1 MVKLIGDEKMAI
13 LEEPIKETLIIKN
26 YIGGEWVES
35 EGELID
41 VVNPATMKTIAKV
54 PISTKEE
61 LEEAVEKAKEAFHE
75 WRRVPPL
82 ARARCLF
89 RLKELME
96 ERFEELSRIQ
106 TMEHGKTIDE
116 SRGET
121 RRGIENV
128 EVATGIPSL
137 MMGYNLEDVAAGID
151 EYVIYQPLGVFGIIG
166 PFNFP
171 FMVPLWFAPYA
182 VATGNCVI
190 IKPSSEDPISQMKV
204 AEMVEEAGFPPGV
217 WNVVNGD
224 RTVVSAMLNNP
235 DIEGICFVG
244 STRVGRDVVYKRC
257 GETGKRVIAQCSAK
271 NFLLVMPDAD
281 LKRTIASCMTS
292 FYGNTGQRCLSG
304 ANLVIV
310 GEGLNEHEYN
320 AFYKKVV
327 DAFVDAASKIRV
339 GYGLDESVQMGPL
352 RDKSKKERI
361 IKFIEK
367 GIEEGA
373 KLRLDGRNV
382 KLVGD
387 WPHTCFLNPTVFE
400 DVTPDM
406 TIGREEIFGPVAS
419 IMRARNLD
427 EAIEM
432 IHSNPYGNAASI
444 FTSSGKWA
452 REFQYRVK
460 CGNIGINIGI
470 VAPMAFFPFGG
481 MKNSFFGVLHGQ
493 GREAIRFFTESKVVI
508 QRWF

>member
-1 MVKLIGDEKMAI
+1 MVI
-13 LEEPIKETLIIKN
+13 LEEPIKEVLALKN
-26 YIGGEWVES
+26 HIDGEWVEPK
-35 EGELID
+35 GELID
-41 VVNPATMKTIAKV
+41 VVNPAPCKVIAKV
-54 PISTKEE
+54 PISTREE
-61 LEEAVEKAKEAFHE
+61 IDAAVEVAKEAFPE
-75 WRRVPPL
+75 WRRTPPL
-82 ARARCLF
+82 ARVRCLF

-128 EVATGIPSL
+128 EVAAGIPSL
-137 MMGYNLEDVAAGID
+137 MMGYNLEDIAAGID
-151 EYVIYQPLGVFGIIG
+151 EYVIRQPVGVFGIIG

-190 IKPSSEDPISQMKV
+190 IKPSSEAPISQVKI
-204 AEMVEEAGFPPGV
+204 AEMAEDAGFPPGV
-217 WNVVNGD
+217 WNVVNGG
-224 RTVVSAMLNNP
+224 RTVVSGMLDHP

-244 STRVGRDVVYKRC
+244 STPVGRDVVYRRC
-257 GETGKRVIAQCSAK
+257 GETGKRVISQCGAK

-281 LKRTIASCMTS
+281 LQRTIAACMTS

-310 GEGLNEHEYN
+310 GEGLSEHEYEE
-320 AFYKKVV
+320 FYKKVV
-327 DAFVDAASKIRV
+327 DTFIGAASKIRV
-339 GYGLDESVQMGPL
+339 GYGLDESVQIGPL
-352 RDKSKKERI
+352 RDKSKKERVLG
-361 IKFIEK
+361 FIEK
-367 GIEEGA
+367 GVEEGA
-373 KLRLDGRNV
+373 KLRLDGRNI
-382 KLVGD
+382 KLIGN

-400 DVTPDM
+400 EVTSDM

-419 IMRARNLD
+419 IMRGRNLD
-427 EAIEM
+427 EAIE
-432 IHSNPYGNAASI
+432 IVHSNPFGNAASI

-452 REFQYRVK
+452 REFQYRVQ
-460 CGNIGINIGI
+460 CGNIGVNIGI
-470 VAPMAFFPFGG
+470 AAPMAFFPFSG
-481 MKNSFFGVLHGQ
+481 MKDSFFGTLHGQ
-493 GREAIRFFTESKVVI
+493 GLEAVRFFTESKVVI

>member
-1 MVKLIGDEKMAI
+1 MAI
-13 LEEPIKETLIIKN
+13 LEEPIKEVLTIKN
-26 YIGGEWVES
+26 YIGGEWVKS
-35 EGELID
+35 KGETID
-41 VVNPATMKTIAKV
+41 VVNPATCKDIAKV

-61 LEEAVEKAKEAFHE
+61 INAAVEAAKEAFPE
-75 WRRVPPL
+75 WRRTPPL

-96 ERFEELSRIQ
+96 QRFEELSRIQ

-137 MMGYNLEDVAAGID
+137 MMGYNLEDIASSID
-151 EYVIYQPLGVFGIIG
+151 EYVIRQPLGVFGIIG

-182 VATGNCVI
+182 VATGNCII
-190 IKPSSEDPISQMKV
+190 IKPSSEDPISQAKI
-204 AEMVEEAGFPPGV
+204 AELTEEAGFPPGV
-217 WNVVNGD
+217 WNVVNGG
-224 RTVVSAMLNNP
+224 RTVVSGMLDHP
-235 DIEGICFVG
+235 DITGICFVG
-244 STRVGRDVVYKRC
+244 STPVARDVIYKKC
-257 GETGKRVIAQCSAK
+257 GETGKRVIAQGGAK

-281 LKRTIASCMTS
+281 LERTISACMTS

-310 GEGLNEHEYN
+310 GEGLSEYEYD

-327 DAFVDAASKIRV
+327 HAFVNAASKIRV

-352 RDKSKKERI
+352 RDRSKKERVT
-361 IKFIEK
+361 KFIEK
-367 GIEEGA
+367 GVEEGA

-382 KLVGD
+382 RLVGE
-387 WPHTCFLNPTVFE
+387 WPHDCFLNPTVFE

-406 TIGREEIFGPVAS
+406 TIGKEEIFGPVAG
-419 IMRARNLD
+419 IMRARSID

-432 IHSNPYGNAASI
+432 IHSNPFGNAASI

-452 REFQYRVK
+452 REFQYRVQ

-470 VAPMAFFPFGG
+470 VAPMAFFPFSG
-481 MKNSFFGVLHGQ
+481 MKQSFFGILHGQ
-493 GREAIRFFTESKVVI
+493 GQEAIRFFTESKVVI
-508 QRWF
+508 ERWF

>member
-1 MVKLIGDEKMAI
+1 LQI
-13 LEEPIKETLIIKN
+13 LEEPIKGPLTIRN
-26 YIGGEWVES
+26 YVGGEWVES
-35 EGELID
+35 KGELVD
-41 VVNPATMKTIAKV
+41 VVNPATCKAIAKV
-54 PISTKEE
+54 PISTRDEID
-61 LEEAVEKAKEAFHE
+61 AVVETATQAFPD
-75 WRRVPPL
+75 WRRTPAL

-96 ERFEELSRIQ
+96 ERFEELSRVQ

-137 MMGYNLEDVAAGID
+137 MMGYNLEDIATGID
-151 EYVIYQPLGVFGIIG
+151 EYLIRQPLGIFGIIG

-182 VATGNCVI
+182 VATGNCII
-190 IKPSSEDPISQMKV
+190 IKPSSEDPISQIKI

-217 WNVVNGD
+217 WNVINGG
-224 RTVVSAMLNNP
+224 RTAVSGMLDSP
-235 DIEGICFVG
+235 DIVGICFVG
-244 STRVGRDVVYKRC
+244 STPVGHDVIYRQC
-257 GETGKRVIAQCSAK
+257 GETGKRVIAQCGAK
-271 NFLLVMPDAD
+271 NYLLVMPDAN
-281 LKRTIASCMTS
+281 LEGTIATCMTS

-310 GEGLNEHEYN
+310 GEGLSEHES
-320 AFYKKVV
+320 
-327 DAFVDAASKIRV
+327 DAFHDKIAEAFVGAASKIRV
-339 GYGLDESVQMGPL
+339 GYGLDQSVQMGPL
-352 RDKSKKERI
+352 RDASKKERVAE
-361 IKFIEK
+361 FIEK
-367 GIEEGA
+367 GVNEGA
-373 KLRLDGRNV
+373 KLRLDGRKV
-382 KLVGD
+382 RLVGD

-406 TIGREEIFGPVAS
+406 TIGKEEIFGPVAC
-419 IMRARNLD
+419 IMRAKSLD

-432 IHSNPYGNAASI
+432 IHGNPYGNAASI

-452 REFQYRVK
+452 REFQYDVR

-470 VAPMAFFPFGG
+470 VAPMAFFPFSG
-481 MKNSFFGVLHGQ
+481 MKKSFFGDLHGQ
-493 GREAIRFFTESKVVI
+493 GQEAIRFFTESKVVI